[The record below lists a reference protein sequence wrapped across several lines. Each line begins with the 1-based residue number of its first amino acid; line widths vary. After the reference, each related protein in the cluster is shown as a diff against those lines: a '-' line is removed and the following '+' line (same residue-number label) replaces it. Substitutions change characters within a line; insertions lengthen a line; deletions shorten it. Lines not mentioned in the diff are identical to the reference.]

1 MDRLNALYDA
11 LAGVQLFLLVFALF
25 THLDVFI
32 LHLIF
37 IYQLK
42 SLDWQKSLICR
53 FECHGKEVNVRIFLF
68 FRYSSQI
75 TSWPI
80 LQ

>member
-1 MDRLNALYDA
+1 MDRLNAFHDT

-37 IYQLK
+37 SQQLK
-42 SLDWQKSLICR
+42 SEDWQKLLTCR
-53 FECHGKEVNVRIFLF
+53 FECQGKEVNVRIFLL